1 MNKRVGGFG
10 PPTTWEFTIRRPVAF
25 DARPSLRAFLRE
37 GERPQVDSR
46 RALLERAR
54 GRSDRGQR
62 TQNNLNVAFCDR
74 V

>member
-37 GERPQVDSR
+37 GSGRKWIHVEPYWRGPADAPIVVRERKI
-46 RALLERAR
+46 
-54 GRSDRGQR
+54 
-62 TQNNLNVAFCDR
+62 T
-74 V
+74 